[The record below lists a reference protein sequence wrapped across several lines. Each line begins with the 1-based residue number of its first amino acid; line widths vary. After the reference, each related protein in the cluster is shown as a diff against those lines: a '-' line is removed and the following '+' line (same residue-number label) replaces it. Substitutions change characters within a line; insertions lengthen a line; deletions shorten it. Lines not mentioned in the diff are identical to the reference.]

1 MGRDR
6 RYTGRERAVSGIAVR
21 RARAADLPCLLAI
34 ESSAVEAYERNGLPP
49 LDDYEPA
56 PAEFWA
62 TNLSAGLLWVAEDP
76 AAGPVG
82 FLAAEREDGGLYVAE
97 VDVAITHQR
106 RGIGRRL
113 MQAAIDCARGEG
125 LANLTL
131 TTSLETPWN
140 VPFYRSL
147 DFVVL
152 DEEALPPHLA
162 VRRAREGGGRCGMRL
177 SL

>member
-1 MGRDR
+1 MGRA
-6 RYTGRERAVSGIAVR
+6 GRHAGRDWPVSRIVIR
-21 RARAADLPCLLAI
+21 SARPADLPSLTAI
-34 ESSAVEAYERNGLPP
+34 EASAVEAYERHGQP

-56 PAEFWA
+56 PAEYWA
-62 TNLSAGLLWVAEDP
+62 ANLSAGLLWVAEEP
-76 AAGPVG
+76 PAGPVG
-82 FLAAEREDGGLYVAE
+82 FLAAERADGGLYVAE

-106 RGIGRRL
+106 QGIGRRL

-152 DEEALPPHLA
+152 AEDALPPHLA
-162 VRRAREGGGRCGMRL
+162 ATRANEGGGRCGMRL
-177 SL
+177 LL